1 MIDIPD
7 GGNGE
12 RENATKKIEC
22 KKAMGRGHTAI
33 TIPNATLAHV
43 VDDVFGA
50 QLKS

>member
-1 MIDIPD
+1 MVAM
-7 GGNGE
+7 GRE
-12 RENATKKIEC
+12 RMQPKKIEC

-33 TIPNATLAHV
+33 AIPNATLAHV